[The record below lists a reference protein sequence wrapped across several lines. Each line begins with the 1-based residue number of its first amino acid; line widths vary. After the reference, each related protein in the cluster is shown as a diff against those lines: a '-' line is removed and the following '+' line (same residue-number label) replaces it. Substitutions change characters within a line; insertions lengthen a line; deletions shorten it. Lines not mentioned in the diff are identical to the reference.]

1 MNKNSLLAVN
11 SIVVA
16 IIFSLVG
23 ILVSLK
29 SNIISAETDK
39 TDIKTICKGNV
50 NYYSKDYL
58 RESELKNFPADAT
71 AYEVTTEQG
80 KIRII
85 SQIVRS
91 PMNEASL
98 KLTFTPQYNL
108 ATNLSIRLSS
118 SDAKT
123 DIWFEDQNLQGILAN
138 SQGYFLANKPLEQL
152 NGQKEFDLIVEKND
166 QCLFKVPSI
175 IEDMQKQ
182 ISKVSETDLTSL
194 NKNSNFVFKSGDTL
208 QVFDDWYMI
217 DQFEKYSLKFLQ
229 YNDKNNAWENLPET
243 DGVVAPGKVYLVYNS
258 GEEVTI
264 SPSEIFTVPRDY
276 PKRILSL
283 GWNLISNFTANPL
296 GIKDL
301 SYSVVPSG
309 KNLFSSQAQYFSLDK
324 LLADKKIID
333 TAYLVGEDKNIGRK
347 DSNQITLKDY
357 GIQKF
362 APGQKLWVYLQDD
375 ELVLQGKNLQVSI
388 ETEKLKF
395 TKNENIRLVYTI
407 SNQSKQTYYV
417 DKAGVE
423 DICQYGYKITDSNG
437 KAVTA
442 KEVVNLKD
450 CPSRVDQIELKPGKS
465 IKQVYTFK
473 AAELGE
479 GSFDINAYFDY
490 TRLNS
495 PGRLNKKISIQIDG

>member
-1 MNKNSLLAVN
+1 MLAVN

-29 SNIISAETDK
+29 SNVISADTEK
-39 TDIKTICKGNV
+39 TDIKTICKGSV
-50 NYYSKDYL
+50 NYYSRDNL

-91 PMNEASL
+91 PMNEANL

-108 ATNLSIRLSS
+108 AANLSVRLSS
-118 SDAKT
+118 NDSKT
-123 DIWFEDQNLQGILAN
+123 DIWFEDQNLEGIVAN
-138 SQGYFLANKPLEQL
+138 SHGYFLANKPLEQL
-152 NGQKEFDLIVEKND
+152 NGQKDFDLIVEKND
-166 QCLFKVPSI
+166 QCLFKVPSV

-182 ISKVSETDLTSL
+182 ISKVSEIDLTSL

-208 QVFDDWYMI
+208 QVFDDWYVL
-217 DQFEKYSLKFLQ
+217 DQFEKYALRLLQ

-243 DGVVAPGKVYLVYNS
+243 EGAIVVPGKVYLVYNS
-258 GEEVTI
+258 GEEVAL
-264 SPSEIFTVPRDY
+264 SPSETFTVPRDY
-276 PKRILSL
+276 PKRSLSL
-283 GWNLISNFTANPL
+283 GWNLIGNFTANPL

-309 KNLFSSQAQYFSLDK
+309 RNLFTSQHQYFSLDK

-333 TAYLVGEDKNIGRK
+333 AAFLVGEDKNIARK
-347 DSNQITLKDY
+347 DSNQISLKDY
-357 GIQKF
+357 QIQKI
-362 APGQKLWVYLQDD
+362 APGQKLWIYLQDD
-375 ELVLQGKNLQVSI
+375 EVKLKERFLQVSI
-388 ETEKLKF
+388 ETEKSKF
-395 TKNENIRLVYTI
+395 ARNEDIRLVYTI
-407 SNQSKQTYYV
+407 SNKGKETYYV

-423 DICQYGYKITDSNG
+423 DICQYGYKVIDSNG
-437 KAVTA
+437 KAIKVR
-442 KEVVNLKD
+442 EVANLKD
-450 CPSRVDQIELKPGKS
+450 CPSNVDQINLEPGKT
-465 IKQVYTFK
+465 IKQVYAIK
-473 AAELGE
+473 ASELGE
-479 GSFDINAYFDY
+479 GSFDINTYFDY